1 MNFSFAPA
9 HRRAFTLVELLVV
22 IAIIGVL
29 VALLLPAVQSA
40 REAAR
45 RISCSNSLKQIGLGC
60 LNYESTFKTL
70 PPGSINAKGDQQ
82 SGLAWTVQI
91 LPYMEQSNI
100 SKDAVERFKT
110 STDAYANHFTDLNQL
125 MLPTYLCPS
134 DPDLKLLQD
143 KYAQEGTEAK
153 LRKGMSYCGVSGSY
167 YSRTGEC
174 PKTRVTNVYCV
185 WGNSGDGL
193 GPNNFDGLLIQ
204 GWPVAIKKAT
214 DGMSNTLLAGERTYQ
229 IRAWMIGA
237 YWKPSGGGGRVNA
250 AATTPE
256 GPQPVAALFAM
267 KNITANVA
275 LNHDPYKGCYVG
287 HNNAQGDHPPVPDS
301 TPRTLTCNDLPF
313 ASHHPGGVNFVY
325 GDGSVSLVSES
336 IDVPVLLALASR
348 NGGETVSERN

>member
-1 MNFSFAPA
+1 M
-9 HRRAFTLVELLVV
+9 V

-45 RISCSNSLKQIGLGC
+45 RISCSNSLKQIGLGV
-60 LNYESTFKTL
+60 LNYESTYKTL
-70 PPGSINAKGDQQ
+70 PPGSINALKDQQ
-82 SGLAWTVQI
+82 SGLGWTVQI
-91 LPYMEQSNI
+91 LPYMEQSTVSEQAI
-100 SKDAVERFKT
+100 EKFKT
-110 STDAYANHFTDLNQL
+110 ATDAYSDHFDELNQL
-125 MLPTYLCPS
+125 ILPTYLCPS
-134 DPDLKLLQD
+134 DPELKFQQE
-143 KYAQEGTEAK
+143 KYGNSDAAK
-153 LRKGMSYCGVSGSY
+153 ARKGMSYTGVSGSY

-174 PKTRVTNVYCV
+174 PKTRSNSVYCV
-185 WGNSGDGL
+185 WGNAGDGL

-237 YWKPSGGGGRVNA
+237 YWKPSGGGGRTNA
-250 AATTPE
+250 APTVPD
-256 GPQPVAALFAM
+256 GPQPIAALFAM

-287 HNNAQGDHPPVPDS
+287 HNNAQGDHPPVPDT

-313 ASHHPGGVNFVY
+313 ASHHPGGINFVY
-325 GDGSVSLVSES
+325 GDGSVALLNENT
-336 IDVPVLLALASR
+336 DVPVLLALASR
-348 NGGETVSERN
+348 NGGETVSEN